1 MFRKSL
7 ALAAVLLLSLVV
19 TSYTRAAD
27 LETYLPKDTDLVLSL
42 NVRQV
47 LESPVV
53 KNNAIDL
60 IRTTLN
66 SNREV
71 EASIKAL
78 GLDPLVD
85 FNRVSIGINLENFNN
100 PRATAIL
107 DGKFDSVKISRL
119 MDELIKKDPKQFG
132 AEKSG
137 GKVIYRIA
145 VSNQI
150 VFATVID
157 AGTIV
162 LGTVKEN
169 IVSAAV
175 VGKGSRKPEI
185 RKELA
190 ELLARADP
198 MVSLYL
204 AGHVKG
210 RLGAVPLPDADL
222 KKMIE
227 QIETIAGE
235 VRLDKDLQAVVTL
248 TTSSAQI
255 AKEVQSL
262 AESAI
267 SLYRLQ
273 LKLALSDQPE
283 LRPLVDLASSI
294 KAVQKD
300 KQIVITGNL
309 AGAGIE
315 KLLKPEKK

>member
-1 MFRKSL
+1 MARPLHFML
-7 ALAAVLLLSLVV
+7 AVLCPSLFLASNV
-19 TSYTRAAD
+19 RAAD

-47 LESPVV
+47 LDSPVV

-60 IRTTLN
+60 IRTTLSTN
-66 SNREV
+66 KEV
-71 EASIKAL
+71 AESIKAL

-100 PRATAIL
+100 PRAIVVI
-107 DGKFDSVKISRL
+107 DGKFDAMKIARL

-132 AEKSG
+132 TEKG
-137 GKVIYRIA
+137 NKVLYRLT
-145 VSNQI
+145 VSNQP
-150 VFATVID
+150 VYAMPID
-157 AGTIV
+157 ANTIV
-162 LGTVKEN
+162 LGTVKDYVVN
-169 IVSAAV
+169 AADATKGGRKSA
-175 VGKGSRKPEI
+175 I
-185 RKELA
+185 RKELS
-190 ELLARADP
+190 ELLAKADP
-198 MVSLYL
+198 KASLYL

-227 QIETIAGE
+227 QVETITGE

-248 TTSSAQI
+248 TASSAQV

-283 LRPLVDLASSI
+283 LRPLVDFANSI

-309 AGAGIE
+309 AGAAIE
-315 KLLKPEKK
+315 SLLKPAKK